1 MVRLQGKNKESIVS
15 ELWEI
20 IHIKIKIKGEYGLT
34 NYIGGEL

>member
-20 IHIKIKIKGEYGLT
+20 IHIKMKREYDLT

>member
-20 IHIKIKIKGEYGLT
+20 IHIKIKGEYGLT